1 MATNFHY
8 YLIKTARVTG
18 WLLFVLVLVYIL
30 TGFAL
35 CGKLG
40 FDQFIDYQT
49 ALDIHQILDWPL
61 VAIFLVHS
69 LVTIYFAMRR
79 WGWIKPRSKAARH

>member
-1 MATNFHY
+1 MAANLNY
-8 YLIKTARVTG
+8 YLLKIARITG

-40 FDQFIDYQT
+40 FDQCIDLQT
-49 ALDIHQILDWPL
+49 ALGIHQILDWPL
-61 VAIFLVHS
+61 VSIFLVHS

-79 WGWIKPRSKAARH
+79 WGWIKPRNKPAKP